1 MEETIEKLSVE
12 QVEDI
17 AKFAAGLAYAYPGN
31 NFYSPF
37 LSNQLL
43 QSLTT
48 TKGVPTVDQV
58 KEALADYNKSPEN
71 LANYTEFAT
80 QFDMVFKRTLC
91 SYANALAFDL
101 SYVCTDAY
109 TKEDYE
115 SKEYLADKRRV
126 ENFLLNFDYKKEFY
140 NVVLN
145 LLKSEQYFTWFRK
158 TKPGNG
164 KKMRYALQ
172 ILPQKECLITG
183 YWEKGLLFSMN
194 MMYFM
199 QPGVDINTFDPSLK
213 ETYIRTTQDMSIDY
227 VPSAPLDKRTGQY
240 ALWADVSP
248 RDGAW
253 AWKFSTSDFNPTPF
267 LAPFIKNIMR
277 NNEVESLQYN
287 KDLISAYGILVG
299 GIKTYD
305 GAKSGEQ
312 KDQFAINLK
321 LLAQLLSLVKQGM
334 GNSLVKVGAM
344 PTEDNKFFQFQDY
357 NADMYTNQAINTAAS
372 GTGISRI
379 IYSTDRMSNAE
390 VEAALNEVYSIMKP
404 LYAQFNNFLDFFV
417 NKITKKY
424 HFKFTFTGSNY
435 RYERSARFEN
445 LMKIA
450 DKGIVLSMSEFA
462 STLGYHPVVFE
473 KILQESKCTGWIDKY
488 STMMI
493 NVNTANSGDKK
504 NGRPQEDSSE
514 LTDSGAISRDNE
526 DG

>member
-12 QVEDI
+12 QLEDI
-17 AKFAAGLAYAYPGN
+17 TKFAAGLAYAYPGN

-58 KEALADYNKSPEN
+58 KEALADYNKSPKN

-80 QFDMVFKRTLC
+80 QFDMVFKRTLY

-109 TKEDYE
+109 TKDDYE

-126 ENFLLNFDYKKEFY
+126 EHFLLNFDYKKEFY

-158 TKPGNG
+158 TKPGND

-172 ILPQKECLITG
+172 ILPQDQCLITG

-213 ETYIRTTQDMSIDY
+213 ETYIRTTQNMSTDY
-227 VPSAPLDKRTGQY
+227 VPSAPLDRRTGQY

-248 RDGAW
+248 MNGAF
-253 AWKFSTSDFNPTPF
+253 AFKMNTSDFNPTPF

-277 NNEVESLQYN
+277 NNEVEALQYN

-334 GNSLVKVGAM
+334 GNSLIKVGAM

-357 NADMYTNQAINTAAS
+357 NSDMYTNQAVNTAAS

-390 VEAALNEVYSIMKP
+390 IEAALNEVYSTMKP

-417 NKITKKY
+417 NRITKKY
-424 HFKFTFTGSNY
+424 HFKFTFNGSNY

-473 KILQESKCTGWIDKY
+473 KMLQESKYTGWLDEY
-488 STMMI
+488 SQMLT
-493 NVNTANSGDKK
+493 NVNTATSGDKE
-504 NGRPQEDSSE
+504 NGKPPEDESE

-526 DG
+526 

>member
-1 MEETIEKLSVE
+1 MEETIEKLSTE
-12 QVEDI
+12 QLEDI
-17 AKFAAGLAYAYPGN
+17 TKFAAGLAYAYPGN

-43 QSLTT
+43 QSLNT
-48 TKGVPTVDQV
+48 TKGVPSTEQI
-58 KEALADYNKSPEN
+58 KEALVDFNKSPEN
-71 LANYTEFAT
+71 LAMYTEFAS
-80 QFDMVFKRTLC
+80 QFDMIFKRTLY
-91 SYANALAFDL
+91 SYANALSFDL

-126 ENFLLNFDYKKEFY
+126 EHFLLNFDYKKEFY

-145 LLKSEQYFTWFRK
+145 LLRSEQYFTWFRK

-248 RDGAW
+248 NDGAW
-253 AWKFSTSDFNPTPF
+253 AFRFDTSNFNPTPF

-277 NNEVESLQYN
+277 NNEIESLQYN

-334 GNSLVKVGAM
+334 GNNLVKVGAM

-357 NADMYTNQAINTAAS
+357 NTDMYKTQVGTTV
-372 GTGISRI
+372 GTGTSISRI

-390 VEAALNEVYSIMKP
+390 VEAALNEVYCIMKP
-404 LYAQFNNFLDFFV
+404 LYAQFNNFLDFYV

-424 HFKFTFTGSNY
+424 HFKFTFNGSNY

-450 DKGIVLSMSEFA
+450 DKGIVLPMTEFA
-462 STLGYHPVVFE
+462 SVMGYHPVVFE
-473 KILQESKCTGWIDKY
+473 KMLQESKWTGWIDKY
-488 STMMI
+488 STMMV
-493 NVNTANSGDKK
+493 NVNTASSGDKE
-504 NGRPQEDSSE
+504 NGRPAMDDTEISDSAE
-514 LTDSGAISRDNE
+514 ISRDNE
-526 DG
+526 